1 MAPFLISGKESIVIP
16 FHPFQECKS
25 EIGPQ
30 KASYASIE
38 HFCQTGIPGTFFLG
52 LKYFDFKLLV
62 GRQTLESIVKMVNC
76 DLDENEKFYFLAIVY
91 L

>member
-1 MAPFLISGKESIVIP
+1 MQVRNWTP
-16 FHPFQECKS
+16 
-25 EIGPQ
+25 

-38 HFCQTGIPGTFFLG
+38 HFCQTGIPGTFILG
-52 LKYFDFKLLV
+52 LKYFDLLV

-76 DLDENEKFYFLAIVY
+76 DLDETEKFYFLAIVY